1 MIKISKGLNVPISG
15 TPVQKIFPSQP
26 LSSVGI
32 LGDDYK
38 GMKPTMLVQVGDKV
52 KKGQVVFEDKK
63 TPGVRF
69 TSPVSGTVKE
79 INRGERRVFQSIVFS
94 VEGDDQVE
102 FKSHLN
108 QALNDYTRDQV
119 KELLNESGLWTTLRT
134 RPFSKTP
141 KLDSHASSL
150 FINAMDTQPLA
161 PNPEVILGESL
172 EDFKNGVLVLSKLAP
187 KTFVVTASKSCV
199 DVTGLTGVK
208 HETFQGPHPAGNVGT
223 HIHYL
228 DAVSA
233 NKEVWHVGY
242 QDVITI
248 GKLFK
253 TGQFDNSKVV
263 SIAGPS
269 ARNPRL
275 VRMTR
280 GGSVDELLAGEH
292 FDSAQVRHVSGSVLS
307 GRVAKGVEAYVGQ
320 FHNQLTMLKEGFHRE
335 FLGWHSPGL
344 NKFSLKNV
352 FVSKLIP
359 KKIFNFDTN
368 LNGSHRSI
376 VPIGSFESVMPMDI
390 LPTQLLRFLMAKHTD
405 YAVNLGA
412 LELDEEDLALCTF
425 VDPCKNEYGS
435 ILRENLNIIEKEG

>member
-15 TPVQKIFPSQP
+15 MPVQKIFSAQSISQ
-26 LSSVGI
+26 VAI

-38 GMKPTMLVQVGDKV
+38 GMKPSMLVQVGDKV
-52 KKGQVVFEDKK
+52 KKGQIVFEDKK
-63 TPGVRF
+63 TPGVYF
-69 TSPVSGTVKE
+69 TSPVAGVVKE
-79 INRGERRVFQSIVFS
+79 INRGEKRVFQSVVF
-94 VEGDDQVE
+94 EIHGDDQVE
-102 FKSHLN
+102 FKSFIN
-108 QALNDYTRDQV
+108 QNLNDYSRDQV
-119 KELLNESGLWTTLRT
+119 IALLNESGLWTTIRT

-141 KLDSHASSL
+141 QLNAQASSI

-161 PNPEVILGESL
+161 PNPEVVLADQL
-172 EDFKNGVLVLSKLAP
+172 DDFKYGVQVLSKLAP
-187 KTFVVTASKSCV
+187 KTYVITSPKSSV
-199 DVTGLTGVK
+199 NVNGLVGVK

-223 HIHYL
+223 HIHFL
-228 DAVSA
+228 DPVSA
-233 NKEVWHVGY
+233 NKQVWHVGY
-242 QDVITI
+242 QDVLTI

-253 TGQFDNSKVV
+253 SGKLDNQKVV

-275 VRMTR
+275 IKTIK
-280 GGSVDELLAGEH
+280 GASVSELLAGEN
-292 FDSAQVRHVSGSVLS
+292 FDSSVVRYISGSVLS

-352 FVSKLIP
+352 FLSKLIP
-359 KKIFNFDTN
+359 KKLFNFDTN

-376 VPIGSFESVMPMDI
+376 VPIGSFESVVPLDI
-390 LPTQLLRFLMAKHTD
+390 LPTQLLRFLMAKQTD

-435 ILRENLNIIEKEG
+435 VLRENLNIIEKEG